1 MTWSD
6 GLLKLSNARVAN
18 GTAAA
23 FLVVVSALG
32 AGRAHAQFT
41 APGTGTF
48 APDRAA
54 VAASDS
60 QRAPHWRGALG
71 AGVTTPGG
79 PGLLAELRP
88 VPPVVLRAVLLG
100 VHGTTARGIGIGLSM
115 GHTNARFYA
124 SGLVGEVRCTG
135 DPDTPTCPNSPGA
148 SFAWAAAAGLDFE
161 VAAESDWAFGIEVS
175 RWTTRIGPTLDFQEQ
190 PSRTFA
196 GAFVRRLLR

>member
-6 GLLKLSNARVAN
+6 GLLKLSDSKVAN

-23 FLVVVSALG
+23 FLVVVSLLG
-32 AGRAHAQFT
+32 AARAHAQYR
-41 APGTGTF
+41 AP
-48 APDRAA
+48 

-60 QRAPHWRGALG
+60 QRSPLWRGALG

-79 PGLLAELRP
+79 PGVLAELRP
-88 VPPVVLRAVLLG
+88 VPPMVLRAVLLG
-100 VHGTTARGIGIGLSM
+100 VHGTTARGIGIGLSL